1 MARTVGTGSVEYCH
15 SWLVGPKL
23 IVTSDSCYLLLSSI
37 ILEICSEPLP
47 PVKAKVDLP

>member
-1 MARTVGTGSVEYCH
+1 MAKTLGTRPVEYCH

-37 ILEICSEPLP
+37 ILEIYSELLP